1 MLRLAKQLTLTALV
15 LCIVLLCTGC
25 SFGLFYNYDLDK
37 KQKLW
42 KYEKFATLLK
52 TSKDGDTD
60 VFTFETKDEPKLT
73 FTVRMYLTKIE
84 LFPGAPLTGPVLE
97 DSNDLYK
104 QYYAYLRESVGPIR
118 LNDDDLLDVADQ
130 IFKICDDTS
139 LYLAG
144 HGGTVSKAFEL
155 DIVTETDTYV
165 MEFHDKERNE
175 IIGQLYRLL
184 HEEVPVTK
192 GE

>member
-1 MLRLAKQLTLTALV
+1 MVGRDTPEPNACGDYVRPAYAGDGQRCKNPPALAV
-15 LCIVLLCTGC
+15 GSV
-25 SFGLFYNYDLDK
+25 N
-37 KQKLW
+37 
-42 KYEKFATLLK
+42 
-52 TSKDGDTD
+52 
-60 VFTFETKDEPKLT
+60 
-73 FTVRMYLTKIE
+73 
-84 LFPGAPLTGPVLE
+84 GPVLE

-118 LNDDDLLDVADQ
+118 LNDDDLLEVADQ
-130 IFKICDDTS
+130 IFKICDDTL

-144 HGGTVSKAFEL
+144 HGGTVSEAFEL

-192 GE
+192 GD